1 MEDAITD
8 VAGVKVGHWT
18 DLEAATGCTVVL
30 CEAGAMPG
38 VDVRGA
44 ASGTI
49 ATDALR
55 PGSFLRAINGVV
67 LSGGSAFGLATA
79 SGVMRWC
86 EEAGI
91 GLSFGGQRV
100 PIVAGAIL
108 FDLGLG
114 SATVR
119 PGPGEG
125 YAAAAAAK
133 GGAVA
138 QGSVGAGTGA
148 TVAKLLGR
156 EGVRKGGI
164 GTASEAFGDGLVV
177 GALFAVN
184 CVGDVIDSAT
194 GRVIAGARRDGG
206 GDTISSLRVGPP
218 GAGAGNTT
226 LGVVATNARLD
237 KEQTNR
243 LATVAH
249 NGLARA
255 IRPAHTMMDGD
266 TIFTMATGEKVIA
279 AESIVAL
286 ETFAT
291 LAVERAIVKG
301 VLAATSL
308 AGVPSV
314 RDAETGA

>member
-1 MEDAITD
+1 
-8 VAGVKVGHWT
+8 
-18 DLEAATGCTVVL
+18 
-30 CEAGAMPG
+30 
-38 VDVRGA
+38 
-44 ASGTI
+44 
-49 ATDALR
+49 
-55 PGSFLRAINGVV
+55 
-67 LSGGSAFGLATA
+67 
-79 SGVMRWC
+79 MRWC
-86 EEAGI
+86 WCEETGI
-91 GLSFGGQRV
+91 GLSFGGQRI

-108 FDLGLG
+108 FDLLLG
-114 SATVR
+114 AADVR
-119 PGPGEG
+119 PDPEAG

-133 GGAVA
+133 GGAVE

-164 GTASEAFGDGLVV
+164 GTASEAFGDGLAV

-194 GRVIAGARRDGG
+194 GKVIAGARSDSGLDTLAALRAGRPGMGG
-206 GDTISSLRVGPP
+206 S
-218 GAGAGNTT
+218 NTT
-226 LGVVATNARLD
+226 IGVVATNAQLD

-243 LATVAH
+243 LATIAH

-255 IRPAHTMMDGD
+255 VRPAHTMMDGD
-266 TIFTMATGEKVIA
+266 TIFTMATGERELSPDAVL
-279 AESIVAL
+279 AL

-308 AGVPSV
+308 GGVPSV
-314 RDAETGA
+314 REAQQLP